1 MLNLKFRTA
10 SCKGTVTPD
19 VEFHRLSLLCL
30 QLKQCWVEEVSIVET
45 ASTARATD
53 SKMISNDVFSFVCT
67 CFSLFEFAG
76 LPRHQSHMVC
86 LDQAAVS
93 KVETCHVGTCLPAP
107 LLWRWGGGISLREWE
122 IGQAPVP
129 QGAVP
134 QNWPSSD
141 LFHRWWGCGGHPH
154 LRSFKGGGPETCA
167 RCGVSSHTCGADGWC
182 CAASRVA
189 SWCLAPIPARQTSA
203 AGDEALPQCHCRGA
217 TGMDGPNWSGTAT
230 ITGGWRWPGWWQAVP
245 LGSSPGSLAAWA
257 GGARG
262 YSARSKIFAAEGRC
276 RTGFRPAAEA
286 NSPCADHRPAKH
298 WPRGLQHAE
307 MSWEPPGLYP
317 GIVWSSWLC
326 CLASHFSDAAVASAS
341 LADLRV
347 GWCEGWAAWKEDVCC
362 QSSTSCW

>member
-1 MLNLKFRTA
+1 MLGHVCQLHYYGGGVVAYHSENGKLARLQ
-10 SCKGTVTPD
+10 
-19 VEFHRLSLLCL
+19 FHRGPCL
-30 QLKQCWVEEVSIVET
+30 K
-45 ASTARATD
+45 
-53 SKMISNDVFSFVCT
+53 
-67 CFSLFEFAG
+67 
-76 LPRHQSHMVC
+76 
-86 LDQAAVS
+86 
-93 KVETCHVGTCLPAP
+93 
-107 LLWRWGGGISLREWE
+107 
-122 IGQAPVP
+122 IGQAVTFSIVD
-129 QGAVP
+129 GAAVDILTSD
-134 QNWPSSD
+134 PSKEAV
-141 LFHRWWGCGGHPH
+141 LKH
-154 LRSFKGGGPETCA
+154 A
-167 RCGVSSHTCGADGWC
+167 RGAGSAHTLVERTDDVARP
-182 CAASRVA
+182 AAS
-189 SWCLAPIPARQTSA
+189 Q
-203 AGDEALPQCHCRGA
+203 AGALPQSLRDKRLQQEMRRFRNATAEEQLEWMDQTEAELQRLLEDGDGLDGDRLCRLVRRL
-217 TGMDGPNWSGTAT
+217 P
-230 ITGGWRWPGWWQAVP
+230 
-245 LGSSPGSLAAWA
+245 AWA